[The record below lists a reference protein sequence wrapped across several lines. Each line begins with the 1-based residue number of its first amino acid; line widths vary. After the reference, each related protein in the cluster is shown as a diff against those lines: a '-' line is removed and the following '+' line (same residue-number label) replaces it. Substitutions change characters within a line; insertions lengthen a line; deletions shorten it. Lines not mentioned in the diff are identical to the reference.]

1 MGKLCLL
8 TLVYL
13 GLLGILIY
21 YGMWTWLIIVILIGG
36 VIYFLLFFAILL
48 ELGFRSKY
56 PLDFLA
62 HTRWVNKYFEDK
74 GFELVKHNTYN
85 TDFPESIYR
94 RNEVNVIVKLNAPI
108 TEHKPLTITVI
119 ASGKQKKVWTF
130 PANKDEKVFESFE
143 LFLQSNYNILSALL
157 TFCFY
162 MSLKVE
168 TNNNNNLKFDL
179 WRLYF
184 S

>member
-1 MGKLCLL
+1 MRKSCLL
-8 TLVYL
+8 SLVYL

-74 GFELVKHNTYN
+74 GFELVKHNT
-85 TDFPESIYR
+85 DFPESIYR
-94 RNEVNVIVKLNAPI
+94 RDEVNVIIRLNAPI
-108 TEHKPLTITVI
+108 LEHKQFTITVI
-119 ASGKQKKVWTF
+119 ISSKQKKEWTF
-130 PANKDEKVFESFE
+130 PAIMDEKVFEIFD
-143 LFLQSNYNILSALL
+143 LFLDSS
-157 TFCFY
+157 
-162 MSLKVE
+162 K
-168 TNNNNNLKFDL
+168 K
-179 WRLYF
+179 
-184 S
+184 

>member
-1 MGKLCLL
+1 MQKSCLL

-56 PLDFLA
+56 PLDFIA

-74 GFELVKHNTYN
+74 GFELVKHNT
-85 TDFPESIYR
+85 DFPESIYR
-94 RNEVNVIVKLNAPI
+94 RDEVNVIVRLNAPI
-108 TEHKPLTITVI
+108 LEHKQFTITVI
-119 ASGKQKKVWTF
+119 ISSKQKKEWTF
-130 PANKDEKVFESFE
+130 PAIMDEKVFEIFD
-143 LFLQSNYNILSALL
+143 LFLDSS
-157 TFCFY
+157 
-162 MSLKVE
+162 K
-168 TNNNNNLKFDL
+168 K
-179 WRLYF
+179 
-184 S
+184 